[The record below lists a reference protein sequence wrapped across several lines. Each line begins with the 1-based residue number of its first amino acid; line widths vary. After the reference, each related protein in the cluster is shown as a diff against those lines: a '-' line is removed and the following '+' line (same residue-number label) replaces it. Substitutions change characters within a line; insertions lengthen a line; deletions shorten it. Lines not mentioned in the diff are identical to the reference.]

1 MLKGVKIST
10 KFGDRGS
17 GNSIQYTRMSSTPP
31 PPPHHVVYDPTLKF
45 YLNDL
50 NAFLQVNG
58 YDFTQI
64 THSAA
69 VDVLKSSDTV
79 ELVLERP
86 LVDE

>member
-10 KFGDRGS
+10 KFGDGGAEILS
-17 GNSIQYTRMSSTPP
+17 NIQECLQPPP

-50 NAFLQVNG
+50 NDFLQVNG